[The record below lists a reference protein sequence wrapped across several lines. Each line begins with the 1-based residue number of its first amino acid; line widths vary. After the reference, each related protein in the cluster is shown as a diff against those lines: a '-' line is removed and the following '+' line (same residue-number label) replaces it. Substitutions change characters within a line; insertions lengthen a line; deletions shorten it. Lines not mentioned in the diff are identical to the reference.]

1 MTTDA
6 VLHIKST
13 EEWTEDI
20 LVLKMSLQVE
30 NWNILL
36 SDLCL
41 EIQKQMFSINKFNTA
56 LFLDVEVCTSR
67 WEITF

>member
-1 MTTDA
+1 MTMDA

-13 EEWTEDI
+13 EAWTEDI
-20 LVLKMSLQVE
+20 LALKVSLRVDD
-30 NWNILL
+30 WNILL

-41 EIQKQMFSINKFNTA
+41 EIQKQMFSINKFNTS